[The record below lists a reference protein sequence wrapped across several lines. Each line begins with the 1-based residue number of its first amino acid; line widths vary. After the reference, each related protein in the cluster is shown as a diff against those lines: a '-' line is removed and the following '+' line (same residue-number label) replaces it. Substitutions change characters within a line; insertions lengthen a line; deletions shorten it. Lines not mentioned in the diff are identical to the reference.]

1 MHANGNIFACVTC
14 LEKKEEG
21 LLARFVE
28 TLSYEKIKKMKVL
41 GGLFNCCLLQNCSV
55 VTLQLEN
62 LEYGIG
68 KFFRR
73 RTWTVIG

>member
-41 GGLFNCCLLQNCSV
+41 GGFVQLLFITKPFCCNPA
-55 VTLQLEN
+55 
-62 LEYGIG
+62 IG